1 MDIKPITY
9 PLTVE
14 EEFRRNLEERLG
26 PTSRA
31 WLDTH
36 LVVIGPDKEDEK
48 RESN

>member
-1 MDIKPITY
+1 MDIKPLNY
-9 PLTVE
+9 PLTVD

-36 LVVIGPDKEDEK
+36 LVVIGPDKGDEN
-48 RESN
+48 EEV